1 MLYYLFKY
9 LTEIG
14 VPGARLMDYITFRS
28 GVAVVL
34 SLFIAMV
41 FGRKIIERLQMMQ
54 VGEII
59 RNLGLEGQMKKTG
72 TPTMGGIII
81 IVATLVPCLL
91 VGNLSNIYML
101 LMIIATVWLGS
112 LGFADDYLK
121 IKRHNKD
128 GMSGKF
134 KIVGQVGLGLI
145 VGLTMMLSDDIV
157 IRQNHEVVNATSQEV
172 EQVIYESQN
181 IKAPQTTIPFVKENN
196 FDYAW
201 LTQWMGDNA
210 ETGGWILFI
219 IVTIFVIT
227 ATSNGANLTDGLD
240 GLATGCSAIIA
251 VALAIMAYLGGS
263 IIYSSYLNIMY
274 IPGSEEL
281 VVFSSAFIG
290 ALVGFLWYNAYPAQ
304 VFMGDT
310 GSLTLG
316 GIIAVLAIL
325 IHKELLIPL
334 LCAIFF
340 VEDVSV
346 MIQVAY
352 FKYTKKRT
360 GEGKRVFKM
369 TPLHHHFQKA
379 GNAGISALIQR
390 PLQAI
395 PESKIVTRFW
405 IIGILLAVTTFVTLK
420 IR

>member
-145 VGLTMMLSDDIV
+145 VGLTMTMSSD
-157 IRQNHEVVNATSQEV
+157 
-172 EQVIYESQN
+172 
-181 IKAPQTTIPFVKENN
+181 
-196 FDYAW
+196 
-201 LTQWMGDNA
+201 
-210 ETGGWILFI
+210 
-219 IVTIFVIT
+219 
-227 ATSNGANLTDGLD
+227 
-240 GLATGCSAIIA
+240 
-251 VALAIMAYLGGS
+251 
-263 IIYSSYLNIMY
+263 
-274 IPGSEEL
+274 
-281 VVFSSAFIG
+281 
-290 ALVGFLWYNAYPAQ
+290 
-304 VFMGDT
+304 
-310 GSLTLG
+310 
-316 GIIAVLAIL
+316 
-325 IHKELLIPL
+325 
-334 LCAIFF
+334 
-340 VEDVSV
+340 
-346 MIQVAY
+346 
-352 FKYTKKRT
+352 RT
-360 GEGKRVFKM
+360 MRWS
-369 TPLHHHFQKA
+369 TPPRRRW
-379 GNAGISALIQR
+379 SR
-390 PLQAI
+390 
-395 PESKIVTRFW
+395 
-405 IIGILLAVTTFVTLK
+405 
-420 IR
+420 